1 MPSKSELREATLKND
16 CASARLFM
24 RYVDAFIKFGMG
36 IDPKTKKQMPH
47 RGLFGA
53 VGAYFSMVETQGRGT
68 LHIHFLIWL
77 SDCPANSAAVE
88 EKLKSS
94 DAGRF
99 TKSVESYVRT
109 IVTNTLPLNLSRHRC
124 SRCGASFSSVV
135 ALPIPESARKDPQE
149 GLYNAQAKRNISA
162 PPLLQC
168 DVCNIKFSS
177 QHSLRAVLLR
187 QRPLHWPIWKGSL
200 SSSAIATQVSREMR
214 GVEIRCSEP

>member
-124 SRCGASFSSVV
+124 SRCGASFSHVV

-162 PPLLQC
+162 PRF
-168 DVCNIKFSS
+168 CN
-177 QHSLRAVLLR
+177 AM
-187 QRPLHWPIWKGSL
+187 
-200 SSSAIATQVSREMR
+200 SAISNSARSTCCELCCCDSDHCTGRFGKDRCRQVR
-214 GVEIRCSEP
+214 